1 MNGYMLFRREE
12 EEHTAIVLI
21 AENDDELHYVL
32 SKLHRTRVKWLKEFT
47 KRLIEEFFEKTNE
60 EE

>member
-1 MNGYMLFRREE
+1 MEGYLLYRKEG
-12 EEHTAIVLI
+12 HTAIVLI

-47 KRLIEEFFEKTNE
+47 KNLLIEYFQKSNE